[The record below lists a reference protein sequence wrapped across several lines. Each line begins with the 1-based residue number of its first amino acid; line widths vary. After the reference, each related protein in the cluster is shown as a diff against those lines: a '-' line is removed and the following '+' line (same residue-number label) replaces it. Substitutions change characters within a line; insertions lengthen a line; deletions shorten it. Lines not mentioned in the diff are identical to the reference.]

1 MIFDTVSFYQILEES
16 KLVGCR
22 VELPVFCGIYEQIA
36 REPGQVTFEDCVEAF
51 KTFDRDGT
59 GQMSSA
65 ELRQLLVNIGDTL
78 TDDQADATVCPHE
91 DPAKGTIGYVQ
102 LLKSL
107 MGK

>member
-1 MIFDTVSFYQILEES
+1 
-16 KLVGCR
+16 
-22 VELPVFCGIYEQIA
+22 
-36 REPGQVTFEDCVEAF
+36 
-51 KTFDRDGT
+51 
-59 GQMSSA
+59 MSSA